1 MLLESQYALSKND
14 VSNIAT
20 ITVLSQKAEQYFSD
34 ARINALKLR
43 LGGLPAIL
51 ASNLQNHFV
60 HLPAQEHPT
69 ILTKS
74 WKQWLSFRS
83 HQIYTYLN

>member
-1 MLLESQYALSKND
+1 MLFQKMMYQILQLLLYLVK
-14 VSNIAT
+14 
-20 ITVLSQKAEQYFSD
+20 KAEQYSSD
-34 ARINALKLR
+34 AIINALKLR
-43 LGGLPAIL
+43 LGELPAIL
-51 ASNLQNHFV
+51 ASNMQNHFV

-83 HQIYTYLN
+83 HQSYTYLN